1 MENITTK
8 AKQLHKSF
16 EQIIYHFQTV
26 NAATSESVENLSLIE
41 TKAIGFIGQ
50 CQGCIMREI
59 AVYLRVAVSTV
70 TGLID
75 KLEEKKLVRRERS
88 DEDRRIIKIILTPKG
103 EEVYQ
108 FHVEELLRLC
118 REMLVGMTDEEQNT
132 YIELSKKIA
141 GAVAENFV
149 SGTDTQAGR

>member
-16 EQIIYHFQTV
+16 EQIIYHFQAV

-59 AVYLRVAVSTV
+59 AAYLRVAVSTV

-118 REMLVGMTDEEQNT
+118 REMLMGMTDEEQNT

-141 GAVAENFV
+141 GGGAENFV
-149 SGTDTQAGR
+149 SGNDAQAGR